1 LLVGQYAVYL
11 YTLDPTTLDL
21 PDDEMRRGFFKMAG
35 IALFTNNFLVICAC
49 VLALVFNKPVAGQ
62 YLYLFGTGIIVTG
75 WFGYEG
81 FLVMEKASPF
91 LRNVAVSQFLELI
104 SCIIL
109 VVTIDI
115 FAFKDAKE
123 IAPIRWGKI
132 PERSQY
138 ALIALTILIAFNM
151 GLMGFIRS
159 GLRVNWHL
167 FGVMEDTS
175 QWSFTL
181 DNMWLTMIVSTAV
194 FITLTIIAFGFWLS
208 TIAISSKEE
217 HGVDEAP
224 GAVPGAVAEA
234 PGSAAS

>member
-1 LLVGQYAVYL
+1 
-11 YTLDPTTLDL
+11 
-21 PDDEMRRGFFKMAG
+21 M
-35 IALFTNNFLVICAC
+35 
-49 VLALVFNKPVAGQ
+49 
-62 YLYLFGTGIIVTG
+62 TG

-81 FLVMEKASPF
+81 FVVMEQASPF

-115 FAFKDAKE
+115 FAFAGAKE

-138 ALIALTILIAFNM
+138 ALIALTIVIAFNM

-159 GLRVNWHL
+159 GLRVNWHI

-175 QWSFTL
+175 PWSFTL

-194 FITLTIIAFGFWLS
+194 FLTLSIIAFGFWLS
-208 TIAISSKEE
+208 TMALAHEE
-217 HGVDEAP
+217 HADEAP
-224 GAVPGAVAEA
+224 EAVPGAVAEA